1 MINGRINYIN
11 CRLLISYYF
20 WFFMIGCG
28 IYCIKQKEIEFTILS
43 ILVMFIGGLIITLA
57 IIGLFNV
64 YAAFRETTVKVI
76 SKGCIES
83 IISEQVTDKD
93 IIDSS
98 KTYYIKIDSG
108 EKIILSEKEWNKVT
122 NEYTY
127 VPIEAE
133 YIEED

>member
-1 MINGRINYIN
+1 MAG
-11 CRLLISYYF
+11 LIISIVGF
-20 WFFMIGCG
+20 SLVIIFGFFMIGCG

-43 ILVMFIGGLIITLA
+43 ILVMFIGVFITTLA

-64 YAAFRETTVKVI
+64 YAAFRGTTVKVI

-83 IISEQVTDKD
+83 IISERVTDKD

>member
-1 MINGRINYIN
+1 
-11 CRLLISYYF
+11 
-20 WFFMIGCG
+20 
-28 IYCIKQKEIEFTILS
+28 
-43 ILVMFIGGLIITLA
+43 MFIGGLIITLA

>member
-1 MINGRINYIN
+1 MTG
-11 CRLLISYYF
+11 LIISIVGLSLVIILAF
-20 WFFMIGCG
+20 VMIGFG

-43 ILVMFIGGLIITLA
+43 VLIMFMGVFITVLA
-57 IIGLFNV
+57 IIGLFDIR
-64 YAAFRETTVKVI
+64 AAFQEITVKVI

-108 EKIILSEKEWNKVT
+108 EKIILSEEEWDKVT

-127 VPIEAE
+127 IPIEAE

>member
-1 MINGRINYIN
+1 MAG
-11 CRLLISYYF
+11 LIISIVVLSLVIILAF
-20 WFFMIGCG
+20 VIIGFG

-43 ILVMFIGGLIITLA
+43 ILVMFIGGFIIALA

-98 KTYYIKIDSG
+98 KTYYIKIDG
-108 EKIILSEKEWNKVT
+108 GKKIILSEEEWDKVT

>member
-1 MINGRINYIN
+1 MAG
-11 CRLLISYYF
+11 LIISIVGLSLVIILAF
-20 WFFMIGCG
+20 VVIGFG

-43 ILVMFIGGLIITLA
+43 VLVMFMGVFITVLA
-57 IIGLFNV
+57 IIGLFDV
-64 YAAFRETTVKVI
+64 RAAFQEITVKVI

-108 EKIILSEKEWNKVT
+108 EKIILSEEEWDKVT

-133 YIEED
+133 YIEEG

>member
-1 MINGRINYIN
+1 MMAG
-11 CRLLISYYF
+11 LIISIVGLSLVIILAF
-20 WFFMIGCG
+20 VVIGFG

-43 ILVMFIGGLIITLA
+43 ILVMFIGGFIIALA

-98 KTYYIKIDSG
+98 KTYYIKIDG
-108 EKIILSEKEWNKVT
+108 GKKIILSEEEWDKVT

>member
-1 MINGRINYIN
+1 MAG
-11 CRLLISYYF
+11 LIISIVGF
-20 WFFMIGCG
+20 SLVIIFSFFMIGCG

-43 ILVMFIGGLIITLA
+43 ILIMFIGGLIITLA
-57 IIGLFNV
+57 IIGLVNV
-64 YAAFRETTVKVI
+64 YTAFQEITVKVI

-108 EKIILSEKEWNKVT
+108 EKIILSEEEWNKVT

>member
-1 MINGRINYIN
+1 MAG
-11 CRLLISYYF
+11 LIISIVGLSLVIILAF
-20 WFFMIGCG
+20 VIIGFG

-43 ILVMFIGGLIITLA
+43 VLTMFMGVFITTLA

-64 YAAFRETTVKVI
+64 YAAFRGTTVKVI

-108 EKIILSEKEWNKVT
+108 EKIILSEEEWDKVT

-127 VPIEAE
+127 IPIEAE

>member
-1 MINGRINYIN
+1 MAG
-11 CRLLISYYF
+11 LIISIVGLSLVIILAF
-20 WFFMIGCG
+20 VIIGFG

-43 ILVMFIGGLIITLA
+43 VVVMFMGGFIIALA

-108 EKIILSEKEWNKVT
+108 EKIILSEEEWDKVT

>member
-1 MINGRINYIN
+1 MAG
-11 CRLLISYYF
+11 LIISIVGLSLVIILAF
-20 WFFMIGCG
+20 AIIGFG

-43 ILVMFIGGLIITLA
+43 VVIMFMGVFITALA
-57 IIGLFNV
+57 IIGLFNI
-64 YAAFRETTVKVI
+64 YAAFRETTAKVI

-93 IIDSS
+93 IIDNS

-108 EKIILSEKEWNKVT
+108 EKIILSEKEWDKVT

>member
-1 MINGRINYIN
+1 MAG
-11 CRLLISYYF
+11 LIISIVGF
-20 WFFMIGCG
+20 SLVIIFGFFMIGCG

-43 ILVMFIGGLIITLA
+43 ILVMFIGDLIITLA
-57 IIGLFNV
+57 IIGLSNV
-64 YAAFRETTVKVI
+64 YAAFRGTTVKVI

-83 IISEQVTDKD
+83 IISEQATDKD

-127 VPIEAE
+127 IPIEAE

>member
-1 MINGRINYIN
+1 MAG
-11 CRLLISYYF
+11 LIISIVGLSLVIILAF
-20 WFFMIGCG
+20 VVIGFG

-43 ILVMFIGGLIITLA
+43 VLVMFMGVFITVLA
-57 IIGLFNV
+57 IIGLFDV
-64 YAAFRETTVKVI
+64 RAAFQEITVKVI

-108 EKIILSEKEWNKVT
+108 EKIILSEEEWDKVT

>member
-1 MINGRINYIN
+1 MAG
-11 CRLLISYYF
+11 LIISI
-20 WFFMIGCG
+20 IGLSLVIILAFVIIGFG

-43 ILVMFIGGLIITLA
+43 VLIMLMGVFITALA

-108 EKIILSEKEWNKVT
+108 EKIILSEKEWDKVT

>member
-1 MINGRINYIN
+1 MAG
-11 CRLLISYYF
+11 LIISIVGLSLVIILVF
-20 WFFMIGCG
+20 AIIGFG

-43 ILVMFIGGLIITLA
+43 VLIMFMGVFTIALA
-57 IIGLFNV
+57 IIGLFDV
-64 YAAFRETTVKVI
+64 RAAFQEITVKVI

-108 EKIILSEKEWNKVT
+108 EKIILSEKEWDKVT

-127 VPIEAE
+127 IPIEAE

>member
-1 MINGRINYIN
+1 MAG
-11 CRLLISYYF
+11 LIISIASF
-20 WFFMIGCG
+20 SLVIIFGFFMIGCG
-28 IYCIKQKEIEFTILS
+28 IYCIKQKEIDFIILS
-43 ILVMFIGGLIITLA
+43 VLIMLMSVFITALA

-64 YAAFRETTVKVI
+64 YAAFRGTTVKVI

-83 IISEQVTDKD
+83 IISEQVADKD

-108 EKIILSEKEWNKVT
+108 EKIILSEEEWDKVT

>member
-1 MINGRINYIN
+1 MAG
-11 CRLLISYYF
+11 LIISIVGLSLVIILAF
-20 WFFMIGCG
+20 VIIGFG

-43 ILVMFIGGLIITLA
+43 VLIMFMGVFITALA
-57 IIGLFNV
+57 IIGLFNICT
-64 YAAFRETTVKVI
+64 AFQEITVKVI

-108 EKIILSEKEWNKVT
+108 EKIILSEKEWDKVT

-127 VPIEAE
+127 IPIEAE

>member
-1 MINGRINYIN
+1 MAG
-11 CRLLISYYF
+11 LIISIVGLSLVIILAF
-20 WFFMIGCG
+20 VIIGFG
-28 IYCIKQKEIEFTILS
+28 IYCIKQKEIEFAILS
-43 ILVMFIGGLIITLA
+43 ILVMFIGGFIIALA

>member
-1 MINGRINYIN
+1 MVII
-11 CRLLISYYF
+11 LAF
-20 WFFMIGCG
+20 VVIGFG

-43 ILVMFIGGLIITLA
+43 ILVMFIGGFIIALA

-98 KTYYIKIDSG
+98 KTYYIKING
-108 EKIILSEKEWNKVT
+108 GKKIILSEEEWDKVT

>member
-1 MINGRINYIN
+1 MAG
-11 CRLLISYYF
+11 LIISIVGLSLVIILAF
-20 WFFMIGCG
+20 VIIGFG

-43 ILVMFIGGLIITLA
+43 VVIMFMGVFITVLA
-57 IIGLFNV
+57 IIGLFDV
-64 YAAFRETTVKVI
+64 RAAFQEITVKVI

-93 IIDSS
+93 IIDNS

>member
-1 MINGRINYIN
+1 MAG
-11 CRLLISYYF
+11 LIISIVGLSLVIILAF
-20 WFFMIGCG
+20 VMIGFG

-43 ILVMFIGGLIITLA
+43 VLVMFMGVFITVLA
-57 IIGLFNV
+57 IIGLFDV
-64 YAAFRETTVKVI
+64 RAAFQEITVKVI

>member
-1 MINGRINYIN
+1 MAG
-11 CRLLISYYF
+11 LIISIVGLSLVIILAF
-20 WFFMIGCG
+20 VIIGFG

-43 ILVMFIGGLIITLA
+43 VLIMFMGVFITALA

-93 IIDSS
+93 IINSS
-98 KTYYIKIDSG
+98 KTYYIKIDG
-108 EKIILSEKEWNKVT
+108 GKKIILSEKEWDKVT

-127 VPIEAE
+127 IPIEAE

>member
-1 MINGRINYIN
+1 MAG
-11 CRLLISYYF
+11 LIISIVGLSLVIILAF
-20 WFFMIGCG
+20 AIIGFG

-43 ILVMFIGGLIITLA
+43 VVIMFMGVFITVLA
-57 IIGLFNV
+57 IIGLFDV
-64 YAAFRETTVKVI
+64 CAAFQEITVKVI

-98 KTYYIKIDSG
+98 KTYYIKIDGG
-108 EKIILSEKEWNKVT
+108 EKIILSEKEWDKVT

-127 VPIEAE
+127 IPIEAE

>member
-1 MINGRINYIN
+1 MAG
-11 CRLLISYYF
+11 LIISIVGLSLVIILAF
-20 WFFMIGCG
+20 VVIGFG

-43 ILVMFIGGLIITLA
+43 VLVMFMGVFITVLA
-57 IIGLFNV
+57 IIGLFDV
-64 YAAFRETTVKVI
+64 RAAFQEITVKVI

-83 IISEQVTDKD
+83 IISEQVADKD
-93 IIDSS
+93 ITDSS

-108 EKIILSEKEWNKVT
+108 EKIILSEEEWDKVT

>member
-1 MINGRINYIN
+1 MAG
-11 CRLLISYYF
+11 LIISI
-20 WFFMIGCG
+20 IGLSLVIILAFVVIGFG

-43 ILVMFIGGLIITLA
+43 VLVMFMGVFITVLA
-57 IIGLFNV
+57 IIGLFDV
-64 YAAFRETTVKVI
+64 RAAFQEIMVKVI

-127 VPIEAE
+127 IPIEAE

>member
-1 MINGRINYIN
+1 MAG
-11 CRLLISYYF
+11 LIISIVGLSLVIILAF
-20 WFFMIGCG
+20 VIIGFG

-43 ILVMFIGGLIITLA
+43 VLIMFIGVFTTALA
-57 IIGLFNV
+57 IISLFDV
-64 YAAFRETTVKVI
+64 CAAFQEITVKVI

-83 IISEQVTDKD
+83 IISEQVADKD

-127 VPIEAE
+127 VPVEAE

>member
-1 MINGRINYIN
+1 MVG
-11 CRLLISYYF
+11 LIISIVGLSLVIILAF
-20 WFFMIGCG
+20 VIIGFG

-43 ILVMFIGGLIITLA
+43 VLVMFMGVFITVLA
-57 IIGLFNV
+57 IIGLFDV
-64 YAAFRETTVKVI
+64 RAAFQEITVKVI

-83 IISEQVTDKD
+83 IISEQVADKD
-93 IIDSS
+93 ITDSS

>member
-1 MINGRINYIN
+1 MTG
-11 CRLLISYYF
+11 LIISIVGLSLVLILAF
-20 WFFMIGCG
+20 VMIGIG
-28 IYCIKQKEIEFTILS
+28 SYCIKQKEIEFTILS
-43 ILVMFIGGLIITLA
+43 VVIMFMGVFITVLA
-57 IIGLFNV
+57 IIGLFDV
-64 YAAFRETTVKVI
+64 RAAFQEITVTVI

-98 KTYYIKIDSG
+98 DTYYIKIDG
-108 EKIILSEKEWNKVT
+108 GKKIILSEEEWDKVT

>member
-1 MINGRINYIN
+1 MAG
-11 CRLLISYYF
+11 LIISIVGLSLVVILAF
-20 WFFMIGCG
+20 VMIGFG

-43 ILVMFIGGLIITLA
+43 VLVMFMGVFITVLA
-57 IIGLFNV
+57 IIGLFDV
-64 YAAFRETTVKVI
+64 RAAFQEITVKVI

-108 EKIILSEKEWNKVT
+108 EKIILSEEEWDKVT

-127 VPIEAE
+127 VPVEAE

>member
-1 MINGRINYIN
+1 MAG
-11 CRLLISYYF
+11 LIISIVGLSLVIILAF
-20 WFFMIGCG
+20 AIIGFG
-28 IYCIKQKEIEFTILS
+28 IYCIKQKEFEFTILS
-43 ILVMFIGGLIITLA
+43 VLIMFIGVFTTALA
-57 IIGLFNV
+57 IISLFDV
-64 YAAFRETTVKVI
+64 CATFQEITVKVI

-83 IISEQVTDKD
+83 IISEQATDKD

-108 EKIILSEKEWNKVT
+108 EKIILSKKEWDKVT

-127 VPIEAE
+127 IPIEAE

>member
-1 MINGRINYIN
+1 MVG
-11 CRLLISYYF
+11 LIISIVGLSLVIILAF
-20 WFFMIGCG
+20 VIIGFG

-43 ILVMFIGGLIITLA
+43 VLVMFMGVFITVLA
-57 IIGLFNV
+57 IIGLFDV
-64 YAAFRETTVKVI
+64 RAAFQEITVKVI

-83 IISEQVTDKD
+83 IISEQVADKD
-93 IIDSS
+93 ITDSS

-108 EKIILSEKEWNKVT
+108 EKIILSEEEWDKVT

>member
-1 MINGRINYIN
+1 MVG
-11 CRLLISYYF
+11 LIISIVGLSLVIILAF
-20 WFFMIGCG
+20 VIIGFG

-43 ILVMFIGGLIITLA
+43 ILIMFIGGLIITLA
-57 IIGLFNV
+57 IIGLVNV
-64 YAAFRETTVKVI
+64 YTAFQEITVKVI

-83 IISEQVTDKD
+83 IISEQVADKD
-93 IIDSS
+93 ITDSS

-108 EKIILSEKEWNKVT
+108 EKIILSEKEWDKVT

>member
-1 MINGRINYIN
+1 MAG
-11 CRLLISYYF
+11 LIISIVGLSLVIILAF
-20 WFFMIGCG
+20 VVIGFG

-43 ILVMFIGGLIITLA
+43 VLVMFMGVFITVLA
-57 IIGLFNV
+57 IIGLFDV
-64 YAAFRETTVKVI
+64 RAAFQEITVKVI

-83 IISEQVTDKD
+83 IISEQVADKD
-93 IIDSS
+93 ITDSS

>member
-1 MINGRINYIN
+1 MAGLVVSIIGLSLVIM
-11 CRLLISYYF
+11 F
-20 WFFMIGCG
+20 GFFMIGCG
-28 IYCIKQKEIEFTILS
+28 IYYIKQKEIEFTILS
-43 ILVMFIGGLIITLA
+43 VLVMFMGDLIIALA

-64 YAAFRETTVKVI
+64 YAAFREITVKVI

-93 IIDSS
+93 IIDNS

-108 EKIILSEKEWNKVT
+108 EKIILSEKEWDKVT

>member
-1 MINGRINYIN
+1 MVG
-11 CRLLISYYF
+11 LIISIIGF
-20 WFFMIGCG
+20 SLVIISGFFMIGCG

-43 ILVMFIGGLIITLA
+43 ILVMFIGDFIIALA

-64 YAAFRETTVKVI
+64 YAAFREVTAKVI

-83 IISEQVTDKD
+83 IISEQATDKD
-93 IIDSS
+93 ITDSS

-108 EKIILSEKEWNKVT
+108 EKIILSEKEWDKVT

>member
-1 MINGRINYIN
+1 MS
-11 CRLLISYYF
+11 ISRF
-20 WFFMIGCG
+20 IIFGFFMIGWG

-43 ILVMFIGGLIITLA
+43 ILIMFIGGLIIALA
-57 IIGLFNV
+57 IIGLFDV
-64 YAAFRETTVKVI
+64 RAAFQEITVKVI

-98 KTYYIKIDSG
+98 KTYYIKIDG
-108 EKIILSEKEWNKVT
+108 GKKIILSEEEWDKVT

>member
-1 MINGRINYIN
+1 MTG
-11 CRLLISYYF
+11 LIISIVGLSLVIILAF
-20 WFFMIGCG
+20 VMIGFG

-43 ILVMFIGGLIITLA
+43 VLIMFMGVFITVLA
-57 IIGLFNV
+57 IIGLFDV
-64 YAAFRETTVKVI
+64 RAAFQEITVKVI

-108 EKIILSEKEWNKVT
+108 EKIILSEEEWDKVT

>member
-1 MINGRINYIN
+1 MVG
-11 CRLLISYYF
+11 LIISIVGLSLVIILAF
-20 WFFMIGCG
+20 VIIGFG

-43 ILVMFIGGLIITLA
+43 VLVMFMGVFITVLA
-57 IIGLFNV
+57 IIGLFDV
-64 YAAFRETTVKVI
+64 RAAFQEITVKVI

>member
-1 MINGRINYIN
+1 MAG
-11 CRLLISYYF
+11 LIISIVGLSLVIILAF
-20 WFFMIGCG
+20 VIIGFG

-43 ILVMFIGGLIITLA
+43 VLIMFMGVFIIALA

-64 YAAFRETTVKVI
+64 YTAFREITAKVI

-98 KTYYIKIDSG
+98 KTYYIKIDG
-108 EKIILSEKEWNKVT
+108 GKKIILSEEEWDKVT

-127 VPIEAE
+127 IPIEAE

>member
-1 MINGRINYIN
+1 MAG
-11 CRLLISYYF
+11 LIISIVGLSLVIILAF
-20 WFFMIGCG
+20 VIIGFG

-43 ILVMFIGGLIITLA
+43 VVIMFMGVFITVLA

-64 YAAFRETTVKVI
+64 YAAFQEITVKVI